1 MDQVRALTVR
11 RTEGPILLSGPPGV
25 GKFGFLIDS
34 LASVLPDGCIKT
46 VDGPSG
52 VGAVREAVSECSFLP
67 SGPYRAVV
75 IRDAHLMSGQAQ
87 DGLLKSMEE
96 PPDGSV
102 FFVVADDPLYLSDP
116 MLSRFRRTVRWSAI
130 PSDDLASLTSDSFA
144 IRASFGSAADCIT
157 ATSML
162 GLRDM
167 YELCTRSDWPSVAL
181 RSPIPRVLKDM
192 DAEIPSRRCIANAI
206 RLAGR
211 SSPHGRHLLDMASSI
226 LRIPTLN
233 IPMRW
238 TSAAASASM

>member
-1 MDQVRALTVR
+1 
-11 RTEGPILLSGPPGV
+11 
-25 GKFGFLIDS
+25 
-34 LASVLPDGCIKT
+34 
-46 VDGPSG
+46 
-52 VGAVREAVSECSFLP
+52 
-67 SGPYRAVV
+67 
-75 IRDAHLMSGQAQ
+75 MSGQAQ